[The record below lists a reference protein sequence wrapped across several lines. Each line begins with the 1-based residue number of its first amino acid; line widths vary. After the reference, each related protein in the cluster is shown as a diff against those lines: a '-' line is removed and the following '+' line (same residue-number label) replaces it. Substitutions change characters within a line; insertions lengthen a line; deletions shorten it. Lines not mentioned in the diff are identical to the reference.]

1 MRLLESGANVNV
13 STEPL
18 NPYYASKDGQSAVF
32 LASKNGH
39 GNIVKLL
46 VKYDANVNQPN
57 NLGWTPLIAAAVGR
71 HVNVSQVL
79 LEAKAD
85 PNGSIPLQGLTA
97 LYIAASDG
105 NEELVTLLLHYHAD
119 VALRTNCGGTALTIA
134 ASNGNGTIVDMLLQD
149 GVNINAT
156 DRNRNTPLLL
166 AVKHGH
172 EQNVQ
177 KLLDARAD
185 VTIRN
190 ADNETALIVA
200 MKCFRRNEATILH
213 AAVSQFPTA
222 IDPSE
227 LQVGGK
233 LGSGGQ
239 KCLVERAT
247 YRGIQVAVKSA
258 INPHDTPA
266 LVAEFDAIST
276 CNSPYMISLLGVT
289 GDPDRPHFVVDYM
302 DQGTLRDHLNKKLA
316 GSAGLLSFSTP
327 HIVWV
332 LANALQDL
340 HAKGFVHRDLKSDNI
355 LLSSIHHVK
364 VAHLGD
370 ANNRVMDMA
379 MADMLWTAPEVLL
392 GETASAASDVYA
404 FGVILTELD
413 TLQRPYWDLSLDPWT
428 LTDNL
433 RKGVIRPSVTSS
445 CPEWYKELADSCL
458 KFNPVDRPA
467 AKDIVEILQS
477 QWRATPVHAMHF
489 PNLLESKAV
498 AATPSGGG
506 GLYDVE

>member
-1 MRLLESGANVNV
+1 MEA
-13 STEPL
+13 
-18 NPYYASKDGQSAVF
+18 
-32 LASKNGH
+32 
-39 GNIVKLL
+39 
-46 VKYDANVNQPN
+46 
-57 NLGWTPLIAAAVGR
+57 
-71 HVNVSQVL
+71 VL

-85 PNGSIPLQGLTA
+85 PNGSIPLVA

-119 VALRTNCGGTALTIA
+119 DGTSPLCHA
-134 ASNGNGTIVDMLLQD
+134 AQLSQEAIVGMLLIAHAD
-149 GVNINAT
+149 GNQPNG
-156 DRNRNTPLLL
+156 NRNTPLLL

-185 VTIRN
+185 ATIRN
-190 ADNETALIVA
+190 
-200 MKCFRRNEATILH
+200 
-213 AAVSQFPTA
+213 A

-340 HAKGFVHRDLKSDNI
+340 HAKGFVHRDFKSDNI